1 VGWAF
6 ASDHDLDT
14 LHPLTF
20 FRGHGAEALLG
31 AMFDVAYD
39 EMVIA

>member
-1 VGWAF
+1 M
-6 ASDHDLDT
+6 
-14 LHPLTF
+14 F